1 MAKKKKTTKAT
12 TTTVTK
18 GDTVELHY
26 VGTLDTGEQ
35 FDSTYDRGAPVKVE
49 VGNGL
54 LIKGF
59 DKALVGME
67 IGKKSTVKIGKEEAY
82 GDPRPE
88 AFVQVNKQGFPED
101 FDYTLG
107 NFDFTL
113 LFFLERCQPL
123 YLLPERKPLSLFRY
137 LLATLVGILTRN
149 SYQLKNLDPDH
160 VLAIYNLNMGDLFL
174 TKENIMADPLSLV
187 SSSTWTVSK
196 PLLGLVLR
204 QLTLCLSTRVLS
216 AYTLEKMSIQ
226 LNLVFIGLS
235 FTRYGSTGKSA

>member
-107 NFDFTL
+107 NFVPLTNDTGAQMVGRIHEVDDETVTVDLNHPMAGKTL
-113 LFFLERCQPL
+113 NFDIE
-123 YLLPERKPLSLFRY
+123 
-137 LLATLVGILTRN
+137 
-149 SYQLKNLDPDH
+149 
-160 VLAIYNLNMGDLFL
+160 
-174 TKENIMADPLSLV
+174 
-187 SSSTWTVSK
+187 
-196 PLLGLVLR
+196 
-204 QLTLCLSTRVLS
+204 VLS
-216 AYTLEKMSIQ
+216 I
-226 LNLVFIGLS
+226 V
-235 FTRYGSTGKSA
+235 SADTTDTTATETEGIEVT